1 MLPAFP
7 GTPPDAEQTMTGASG
22 SDSPAE
28 WQPFEPQPSDPASA
42 EDQSD
47 LPGLPAFPGAQP
59 WEVAGDDAA
68 PYDWFADPQGPP
80 RPMRGRLPRNLGAQP
95 GTPSPSPRPP
105 AAGPPSAGSAAAQAP
120 TAPGPG
126 AQPPSQT
133 PGPGAQLPSHSPAPG
148 APPPSHSA
156 GLGAQPPSHTGGPG
170 AQPPWQAAGS
180 ESGSQTSGPQ
190 PSWQRA
196 ESEQDAPAPGQPG
209 AGWSPAAGAWPAPIP
224 EEPATWAPEE
234 PATWAVDPV
243 VPGAPSWEPPPA
255 FTAAAA
261 GMQVWPAPV
270 ADPPAM
276 PPWPAATGELAVEPD
291 ADDVSGP
298 ASPWNVPSDS
308 PPPDDADTRPGG
320 IIPPGLP
327 TSGDSDPAPKSSV
340 YGGPTTKGPAFG
352 QPAADYEEADPSKD
366 GEDYQT
372 DPNLTAPFD
381 ARGASARPF
390 AANETAPPA
399 FDPNTTAPESGA
411 NTFAPESGANTFAP
425 ESGANTFAPESG
437 ATAPYA
443 RPHAFDAS
451 TPPTAFD
458 PGTTPPAFDPNAAGH
473 PVEPSDVPVWPPIPP
488 GGPEQKGNVP
498 DLPFEVW
505 GQKPTAALP
514 VPASQDR
521 STPPQGLPAP
531 YGQGPFK
538 QSPFQATPPATG
550 QPGKPA
556 GRKALFITLGVLALA
571 GVATGGF
578 FAYKSVSAPSSP
590 AATTA
595 AKQPPTTAPPAIVS
609 PDASTT
615 PVVPATSIL
624 NSEQTDPR
632 KMSLSEAF
640 PKKKIEAEGA
650 VFAKVKT
657 DMTGSCEKAASGP
670 FADALREQKCSRIV
684 RATYV
689 DTKRRYA
696 VTTGIAVLP
705 TKEAAMSADKAKN
718 LGRNVWFRGLPS
730 AAGTGG
736 ERVEIAGGYAA
747 GLVWGRYIVFSYA
760 TYADGH
766 TPGTKEKTL
775 GKVSGA
781 FRDQTSQALERRLT
795 ND

>member
-1 MLPAFP
+1 
-7 GTPPDAEQTMTGASG
+7 MTGASAF
-22 SDSPAE
+22 DSPSE

-105 AAGPPSAGSAAAQAP
+105 AAGPPPAGSAPTRPP

-126 AQPPSQT
+126 AQPPS
-133 PGPGAQLPSHSPAPG
+133 HSPAPG
-148 APPPSHSA
+148 AQPPSHPA
-156 GLGAQPPSHTGGPG
+156 GPGAQPPSHPAGPGAQPPSHTGGPG
-170 AQPPWQAAGS
+170 AQPPWQSAES
-180 ESGSQTSGPQ
+180 ESGSPPSGPQ
-190 PSWQRA
+190 PSWPSA
-196 ESEQDAPAPGQPG
+196 EPGQDAPAPGRPG
-209 AGWSPAAGAWPAPIP
+209 AGWSPASGAWPAPI
-224 EEPATWAPEE
+224 PEE

-270 ADPPAM
+270 SDPPAM

-291 ADDVSGP
+291 SDDVSAP
-298 ASPWNVPSDS
+298 TSPWNVPSDS
-308 PPPDDADTRPGG
+308 SPPDDSPTRPGG
-320 IIPPGLP
+320 IIPPGAP

-340 YGGPTTKGPAFG
+340 YGGPTTKGPTFG
-352 QPAADYEEADPSKD
+352 QPAADYEEADPSED
-366 GEDYQT
+366 AEDYQT
-372 DPNLTAPFD
+372 DPNLTAPYD

-390 AANETAPPA
+390 AVNEAAPPTFDPNATDPTFDANPTTPASGANPTTPASGATAPHAFNPDTGAPSTFNPNTTGPA
-399 FDPNTTAPESGA
+399 FDPN
-411 NTFAPESGANTFAP
+411 
-425 ESGANTFAPESG
+425 
-437 ATAPYA
+437 ATAPGFDATAPHAFGPNA
-443 RPHAFDAS
+443 RPHAFDAG
-451 TPPTAFD
+451 TP
-458 PGTTPPAFDPNAAGH
+458 PPAFDPHAAGH
-473 PVEPSDVPVWPPIPP
+473 PAEPSDVPVWPPIPP
-488 GGPEQKGNVP
+488 GGTEQKGTEQKGNVP

-505 GQKPTAALP
+505 GQKPTPALP
-514 VPASQDR
+514 VPAAQDR
-521 STPPQGLPAP
+521 STPPAA

-556 GRKALFITLGVLALA
+556 GRKTLFITLGVLALA

-578 FAYKSVSAPSSP
+578 FAYKSVSAPPP

-595 AKQPPTTAPPAIVS
+595 AKEPPTTAPPAIVS

-650 VFAKVKT
+650 VFSKVKT

-718 LGRNVWFRGLPS
+718 LGRNVWFRGLPA

>member
-7 GTPPDAEQTMTGASG
+7 GTPSDAEQTVTGESAF
-22 SDSPAE
+22 DSPAE

-95 GTPSPSPRPP
+95 GTPSPSPRPS
-105 AAGPPSAGSAAAQAP
+105 ATGTPSAGSTP
-120 TAPGPG
+120 PRPGG
-126 AQPPSQT
+126 QPPAHT
-133 PGPGAQLPSHSPAPG
+133 LPPGAQLPSHSPEPG
-148 APPPSHSA
+148 T
-156 GLGAQPPSHTGGPG
+156 QPPSHAPGSG
-170 AQPPWQAAGS
+170 AQPPWQSAAPQPG
-180 ESGSQTSGPQ
+180 GQPSGPQ
-190 PSWQRA
+190 PSWQHA
-196 ESEQDAPAPGQPG
+196 EPEPDAQAPGRPNT
-209 AGWSPAAGAWPAPIP
+209 GWSPAAGAWPAPIP
-224 EEPATWAPEE
+224 EEPATWAVE
-234 PATWAVDPV
+234 PV

-270 ADPPAM
+270 SDPPAM
-276 PPWPAATGELAVEPD
+276 PPWPAATGELAVEPE
-291 ADDVSGP
+291 ADDVSDP
-298 ASPWNVPSDS
+298 TSPWNVPSDNS
-308 PPPDDADTRPGG
+308 PPDDAPTRPGG
-320 IIPPGLP
+320 IIPPGAP
-327 TSGDSDPAPKSSV
+327 TSGDGDPAPKSSV

-352 QPAADYEEADPSKD
+352 QPAADYEEGDPSED
-366 GEDYQT
+366 AEDYQT

-390 AANETAPPA
+390 AANEAVPPA
-399 FDPNTTAPESGA
+399 FDPNTTAPTFDATAPHAFNPSTGA
-411 NTFAPESGANTFAP
+411 PGTFDPNTTAPAFDPNATAP
-425 ESGANTFAPESG
+425 ASG
-437 ATAPYA
+437 ATAPHALGPNA

-451 TPPTAFD
+451 TPP
-458 PGTTPPAFDPNAAGH
+458 PAFDPNAAGH
-473 PVEPSDVPVWPPIPP
+473 PAEPSDVPVWPPIPP
-488 GGPEQKGNVP
+488 GGPEQKGKVP

-505 GQKPTAALP
+505 GQKPTPALP

-538 QSPFQATPPATG
+538 QSPFQATPPVAG

-578 FAYKSVSAPSSP
+578 FAYKSVSAPAP
-590 AATTA
+590 NAATTA
-595 AKQPPTTAPPAIVS
+595 AKEPPTTAPPAIVS

-650 VFAKVKT
+650 VFSKVKT
-657 DMTGSCEKAASGP
+657 DMTSSCDKAASGP